1 MSTRTSSLC
10 QWVELRLQEAGIETD
25 GLRFS
30 GISGGAIF
38 YNHPALGR
46 IIINECDIVLWEGTT
61 NERSLFGMGLQEGAF
76 QAFCLGY
83 LSRSEDPN
91 KETYRRY
98 YQEGRKV
105 RESLTQEKLDILD
118 VIETHTPRQQ

>member
-1 MSTRTSSLC
+1 MSARTSSLC
-10 QWVELRLQEAGIETD
+10 QWLELRLQEAGIETD

-46 IIINECDIVLWEGTT
+46 IIINESDLILGEGTP
-61 NERSLFGMGLQEGAF
+61 NERNLFGMGFQEGAF

-83 LSRSEDPN
+83 LGRSEDPN
-91 KETYRRY
+91 REEYRKH
-98 YQEGRKV
+98 YQEGRKA
-105 RESLTQEKLDILD
+105 RENLTQEESNILRI
-118 VIETHTPRQQ
+118 IETHTPRQ